1 MMSIDS
7 NSERLSVIVNLL
19 AMQLTQDKSLID
31 SAWLLRKSGM
41 KNAEIGQ
48 VLGISEDAVRAH
60 ISNKKKLL
68 EQSAKRKSS
77 KKVKNE

>member
-1 MMSIDS
+1 MGKETNED
-7 NSERLSVIVNLL
+7 RLGVIANLL
-19 AMQLTQDKSLID
+19 ALQIVQDKNPID
-31 SAWLLRKSGM
+31 SVWLLKKSGM
-41 KNAEIGQ
+41 KNAEISQ
-48 VLGISEDAVRAH
+48 VLDIPENAVRAY